1 MADATATTPKIVI
14 KHRYTGAALYEYQ
27 PGEDEQASELAIR
40 AALEEAAKGDA
51 DLSGADL
58 RGANLRDA
66 NLSDGAELI
75 GERPVLVIGPIG
87 SRSDYFT
94 AYLTD
99 KGLRLRA
106 GCFFGTRDDFV
117 EKLDAEHGDNVH
129 GAEYRAALGLIA
141 VHAAL
146 WTPKE
151 AE

>member
-1 MADATATTPKIVI
+1 M
-14 KHRYTGAALYEYQ
+14 
-27 PGEDEQASELAIR
+27 
-40 AALEEAAKGDA
+40 
-51 DLSGADL
+51 
-58 RGANLRDA
+58 
-66 NLSDGAELI
+66 
-75 GERPVLVIGPIG
+75 LVIGPIG

>member
-40 AALEEAAKGDA
+40 AALEEAAKGGA
-51 DLSGADL
+51 YLSGAYLD
-58 RGANLRDA
+58 
-66 NLSDGAELI
+66 DGAELI

-117 EKLDAEHGDNVH
+117 EKLDAEHGYNVH

-146 WTPKE
+146 WTPKD

>member
-1 MADATATTPKIVI
+1 MADATATTFKIVI

-40 AALEEAAKGDA
+40 AALEEAAKGGA
-51 DLSGADL
+51 YLSGAYLSGAYL
-58 RGANLRDA
+58 RGAY
-66 NLSDGAELI
+66 LSGGAELI

-151 AE
+151 SE